1 MPCNPTRFA
10 ETTSAFWNW
19 KCKAILE
26 IVSAGIIRAML
37 LSARRFCNLLYV
49 DGTGPVRLE
58 GAQPLQQ
65 SLGLMAAMD
74 AH

>member
-1 MPCNPTRFA
+1 MPCNPLGSLKQLLHSGTG
-10 ETTSAFWNW
+10 